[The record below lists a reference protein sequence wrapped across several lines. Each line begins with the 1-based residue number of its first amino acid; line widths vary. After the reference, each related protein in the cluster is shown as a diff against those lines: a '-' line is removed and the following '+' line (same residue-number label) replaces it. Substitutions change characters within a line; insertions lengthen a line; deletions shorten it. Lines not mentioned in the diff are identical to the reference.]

1 MGKIFFYHF
10 QVINSRLK
18 NKKFPSELLTRNW
31 KIESSLRVNNSIGKR
46 LFFHFRVTNL
56 KLKNKKFYFES
67 LIRKMKEQNLDFEVT
82 RDSFIEM
89 KYSILNYLNKNIGML
104 DFVILAIDLAL
115 NRYCLWSWDY
125 SAHALHYAIVFFE
138 KGFSY

>member
-31 KIESSLRVNNSIGKR
+31 KIESSLRVNNSIGKL

-125 SAHALHYAIVFFE
+125 SAHALRYAIVFFE
-138 KGFSY
+138 KSFCY